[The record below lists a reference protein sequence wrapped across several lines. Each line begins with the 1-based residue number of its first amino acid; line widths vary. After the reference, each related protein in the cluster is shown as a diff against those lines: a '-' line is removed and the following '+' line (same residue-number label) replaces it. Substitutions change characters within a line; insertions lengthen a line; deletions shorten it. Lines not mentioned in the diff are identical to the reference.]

1 MVSYIFQKKT
11 QISALESKKCSNQQS
26 KSTFLWYIIWFT
38 YDYVGYLMYYS
49 AIILWFDHFLDT
61 WAEICQ
67 IFRWFFGKLK
77 NIKKTFF
84 KSVKTGRQFKA
95 LIQINQSEFR
105 CMVCETTISSKS
117 ELQPHF
123 IERRHERY
131 GQNYKEVAIP
141 WVSPRTTKLDGPHS
155 EGNCQIWIIETRPN
169 SWDPN
174 YALGADF
181 LDHNFLS
188 SKNSG

>member
-1 MVSYIFQKKT
+1 MNYLLPNLSYVV
-11 QISALESKKCSNQQS
+11 LNP
-26 KSTFLWYIIWFT
+26 L
-38 YDYVGYLMYYS
+38 YS
-49 AIILWFDHFLDT
+49 GFDHFLDS

-131 GQNYKEVAIP
+131 GQNYKEVAIL
-141 WVSPRTTKLDGPHS
+141 WVSPRTTKLDIVVPG
-155 EGNCQIWIIETRPN
+155 Q
-169 SWDPN
+169 SWT
-174 YALGADF
+174 
-181 LDHNFLS
+181 S
-188 SKNSG
+188 